1 VITICLLAFVG
12 LLLLGS
18 IAAFFLCFPIFP
30 AVLVAVILLGM
41 ALLFLLGCWAGSRW
55 ALGPGASGDG
65 SGQPQHI
72 RVTAESD
79 IWLGA
84 KDDSQLDAIPVSD
97 HAIAVIELSTCALD
111 QGE

>member
-41 ALLFLLGCWAGSRW
+41 ALLFLLGCWAGASW
-55 ALGPGASGDG
+55 GLELGANRERTGP
-65 SGQPQHI
+65 PQLI

-79 IWLGA
+79 TWLAAEDDRQPDSDSGA
-84 KDDSQLDAIPVSD
+84 Q
-97 HAIAVIELSTCALD
+97 
-111 QGE
+111 